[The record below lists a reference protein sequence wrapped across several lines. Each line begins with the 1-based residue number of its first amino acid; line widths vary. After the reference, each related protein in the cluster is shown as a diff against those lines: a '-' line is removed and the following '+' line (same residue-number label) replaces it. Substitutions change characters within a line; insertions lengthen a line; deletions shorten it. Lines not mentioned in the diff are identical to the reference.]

1 MSSGKYVPPAFR
13 NKQQDNRKPKRDWKP
28 QWEVDRDNELARIES
43 EKVKSLEKTDMNFP
57 TLGSGE
63 VRRNGNWNRSFA
75 VLATE
80 WNQKEDEEKK
90 KSAFEKSYT
99 ETYTATKP
107 VFNLPLFQNVKRFVE
122 PEEELDDDEIEKPAP
137 VDEWVTVERK
147 KIRKTTGNINDD
159 NSSVGSERQKDETV
173 WDQPEEHE
181 TCWDERRY

>member
-13 NKQQDNRKPKRDWKP
+13 NKQQDNRRPRRDWKP

-43 EKVKSLEKTDMNFP
+43 EKLKSVEKNDTNFP
-57 TLGSGE
+57 SLGSTN
-63 VRRNGNWNRSFA
+63 VRTNGNWNRSFA

-90 KSAFEKSYT
+90 KQANEKSQT
-99 ETYTATKP
+99 EQYGSSKTI
-107 VFNLPLFQNVKRFVE
+107 FNLPLFQNVKRFVE
-122 PEEELDDDEIEKPAP
+122 PEEELDDEVEKPVP
-137 VDEWVTVERK
+137 VDDWVTVERK
-147 KIRKTTGNINDD
+147 KFRKTKSSIDDDRSSTGSQDNKDD
-159 NSSVGSERQKDETV
+159 TV